1 METVLCAAYHLV
13 DIVDPWLLPFYY
25 IFQMSVLDWIVLF
38 GTLFAIVAYGVYKS
52 RGAKNIDG
60 YLLGNQSLPWYS
72 VCLSVMAT
80 QASAITFLS
89 APGLAFSS
97 GMSFVQFYFGLPLA
111 MIVLCITFVPIFH
124 RLKVYTA
131 YEYLE
136 QRFDLNTRVL
146 TAILFLIQRGL
157 STGITIY
164 APAIILSTILNINTV
179 YTTLFIGSIV
189 VCYTVYGGTKA
200 VSYTQMLQMSIIFLG
215 LFAAGY
221 VVVSLLPADIGI
233 VKAISIAGKMGR
245 TNAIDFSFDWNNQ
258 YTVWSGLIGGFFLQ
272 LSYFGTDQSQVGRYL
287 TGSSVSQSRLGLLM
301 NGLVKIPMQFLILLI
316 GVLVFTFYQY
326 TKPPI
331 FFNRFELQK
340 IENSTFKPQLD
351 SIYTEYN
358 AAFAAKQREL
368 GRLNQAIDNQNEAA
382 IDEQRGKLQLADL
395 KTKSLKKA
403 ATDLMLRNDPNA
415 DVNDNNYIFLSFV
428 TRYLPQG
435 LMGLLIA
442 IIFLASMGSTAS
454 ALNSLASTSV
464 IDVYKRLIKKD
475 ASDKQYLSASRWA
488 TLFWGVI
495 CIVMALYASKI
506 GNLIEAVN
514 ILGSYVY
521 GTVLGIFLVAFYVKQ
536 VDGRAVF
543 FGALLAEVL
552 VCVTGYF
559 DVVAYLW
566 LNVLGCLLVVLFSLL
581 IQSIHSYRPPR
592 LAEKS

>member
-1 METVLCAAYHLV
+1 MSTV
-13 DIVDPWLLPFYY
+13 DW
-25 IFQMSVLDWIVLF
+25 SVLF
-38 GTLFAIVAYGVYKS
+38 FTLFVIVAYGVYKS
-52 RGAKNIDG
+52 RGTQNIDG
-60 YLLGNQSLPWYS
+60 YLLGDQSLPWYS

-89 APGLAFSS
+89 APGLAYSS

-164 APAIILSTILNINTV
+164 APSIILSTILNINTT

-189 VCYTVYGGTKA
+189 VFYTVYGGTKA
-200 VSYTQMLQMSIIFLG
+200 VSYTQMLQMSIIFCG
-215 LFAAGY
+215 LFAAGII
-221 VVVSLLPADIGI
+221 VVQLLPENIGFI
-233 VKAISIAGKMGR
+233 KAINIAGKMGR

-258 YTVWSGLIGGFFLQ
+258 YTVWSGIIGGFFLQ

-326 TKPPI
+326 NKPPV
-331 FFNRFELQK
+331 FFNSFELNK
-340 IENSTFKPQLD
+340 LENSVYKPQLD
-351 SIYTEYN
+351 KINAEYQV
-358 AAFAAKQREL
+358 AFAAKQHEL
-368 GRLNQAIDNQNEAA
+368 KKLDEAIDAGDVHGINT
-382 IDEQRGKLQLADL
+382 QREKLKLADADAR
-395 KTKSLKKA
+395 TIRKSV
-403 ATDLMLRNDPNA
+403 TNLMLKNDANA

-428 TRYLPQG
+428 TKYLPKG
-435 LMGLLIA
+435 LIGLLIA

-475 ASDKQYLSASRWA
+475 GTDRQYVTASRWA
-488 TLFWGVI
+488 TIFWGMI
-495 CIVMALYASKI
+495 CIMMALYASKI

-521 GTVLGIFLVAFYVKQ
+521 GTVLGVFLVAFYVKQ
-536 VDGRAVF
+536 VDGKGVF
-543 FGALLAEVL
+543 YAALLAEVV
-552 VCVTGYF
+552 VCICGYLN
-559 DVVAYLW
+559 VVAYLW
-566 LNVLGCLLVVLFSLL
+566 LNVIGCMLVVLFSLL
-581 IQSIHSYRPPR
+581 IQQTRKLSTAAP
-592 LAEKS
+592 K

>member
-1 METVLCAAYHLV
+1 MV
-13 DIVDPWLLPFYY
+13 
-25 IFQMSVLDWIVLF
+25 
-38 GTLFAIVAYGVYKS
+38 IVAYGVYKS
-52 RGAKNIDG
+52 RGTQNIDG

-89 APGLAFSS
+89 APGLAYSS

-179 YTTLFIGSIV
+179 YTTLFIGIVV

-221 VVVSLLPADIGI
+221 VVVSLLPEDVGFS
-233 VKAISIAGKMGR
+233 KAISIAGKMGR
-245 TNAIDFSFDWNNQ
+245 ANAIDFKFDWNNQ

-331 FFNRFELQK
+331 FFNSYELNRL
-340 IENSTFKPQLD
+340 ENSKYKPALD
-351 SIYTEYN
+351 SIYTRYD
-358 AAFAAKQREL
+358 AAFLAKQKEL
-368 GRLNQAIDNQNEAA
+368 QQLNMALDQGNEAM
-382 IDEQRGKLQLADL
+382 IDLQRQKLQVADIE
-395 KTKSLKKA
+395 TKSLKKA
-403 ATDLMLRNDPNA
+403 VTDLMLKNDGNA

-435 LMGLLIA
+435 LIGLLIA

-454 ALNSLASTSV
+454 ALNSLASTTV

-475 ASDKQYLSASRWA
+475 GSDNQYLSASRWA
-488 TLFWGVI
+488 TIFWGVI
-495 CIVMALYASKI
+495 CIIMALYASKI

-536 VDGRAVF
+536 VDGRSVF
-543 FGALLAEVL
+543 IGALFAELL

-559 DVVAYLW
+559 EVIAYLW
-566 LNVLGCLLVVLFSLL
+566 LNVLGCLLVVLLSLL
-581 IQSIHSYRPPR
+581 IQTIKGAKPANASN
-592 LAEKS
+592 